1 MRGLGGNLG
10 GGGVPIPKH
19 LYGLRMGQECY
30 FCLFTFIHTLLLQIQ
45 FIGLQANPSWTY
57 LTKVF

>member
-19 LYGLRMGQECY
+19 LYGLRMGRECY
-30 FCLFTFIHTLLLQIQ
+30 FCLFTFIHTFLLQIQ